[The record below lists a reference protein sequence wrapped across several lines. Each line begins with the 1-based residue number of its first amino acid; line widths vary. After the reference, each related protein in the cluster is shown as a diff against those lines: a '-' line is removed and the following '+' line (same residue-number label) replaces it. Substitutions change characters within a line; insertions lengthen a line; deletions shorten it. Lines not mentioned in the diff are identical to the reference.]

1 MSKLAKLFCSTC
13 LYTSNDAKEFFKV
26 LFVTSSLLN
35 WIAWEQAIAKLGGV
49 DTSQTYLLFQTLLL
63 LFWLHS
69 CMIWTKLTRTDVV
82 FSRATSVVFFCAG
95 FWIFRYAGKIP
106 KNYMKNQHSG
116 SFHQAKGGPQG
127 SQGATRRV
135 PGAAQLLA
143 VPPALLGGSHT
154 PWWPTLAPI
163 YSPVE
168 ETSKQESLF
177 PSTPRSRRN
186 PLFFL
191 GELIWRQ
198 NWPPVRGKWSSS
210 SSPLHH
216 PSMTSSLMCE

>member
-1 MSKLAKLFCSTC
+1 M
-13 LYTSNDAKEFFKV
+13 
-26 LFVTSSLLN
+26 
-35 WIAWEQAIAKLGGV
+35 
-49 DTSQTYLLFQTLLL
+49 
-63 LFWLHS
+63 
-69 CMIWTKLTRTDVV
+69 KLTGTDAV
-82 FSRATSVVFFCAG
+82 FSRATNDVFFCAG

-106 KNYMKNQHSG
+106 KIYIKNQRSG

-127 SQGATRRV
+127 SQGAARRV

-143 VPPALLGGSHT
+143 APPALLGGSHT
-154 PWWPTLAPI
+154 PWFPTLAPI

-168 ETSKQESLF
+168 ETPNQKSLF
-177 PSTPRSRRN
+177 RSTSRSRRN

-191 GELIWRQ
+191 EELIWRL
-198 NWPPVRGKWSSS
+198 NWPPVRGKSSPSSS